1 MKKYV
6 VPLFLAACLLLTA
19 CGPKAPDT
27 AEPSDPPSAAPETT
41 DALHRGGGD
50 RVCPLRGQERRGKGA
65 QPLAPFRREGHSGD
79 LYPRR
84 AGYADVYGPGCRA

>member
-1 MKKYV
+1 MRTGKDNG
-6 VPLFLAACLLLTA
+6 AEALLTGMNA
-19 CGPKAPDT
+19 AAAQVIVFAPTVAAKKAVFNLFCKCAKWGT
-27 AEPSDPPSAAPETT
+27 QRISRA
-41 DALHRGGGD
+41 RGLS
-50 RVCPLRGQERRGKGA
+50 LRAGA